1 MDCLLNSDDE
11 KETSDNI
18 QKIYTPKLLNDLLL
32 SKTNNISKEYRNII
46 IMGEIR
52 DCKVWRSS
60 GMSFKITQGK
70 DYFDCK
76 LWDREG
82 CDKSKILE
90 LENTICKIQGY
101 IKAEYFHG
109 HKFVVN
115 VRKVILEKNES
126 NLDKFKKEC
135 EKNGYFK
142 NKKPIDWNNIKNIGI
157 ISKNNTQGYNDFI
170 KQYKTPIPLN
180 LIEISLEGENTYL
193 ECINAIK
200 NLQNMDLI
208 IIMRGGGDTNEISN
222 SFDKLELFHEM
233 KKSNI
238 PIITAIGHEFDKGDK
253 LLITEVSDYN
263 FPTPSTASIE
273 ISKIIMNPILTKL
286 NDILLNIDSM
296 INDKFD
302 EEKKKIFSIIKCLY
316 SQYLQEKLGGPIF
329 NVESDCNFVIIEK
342 DDMFYKQKLDFKEK
356 IQYSTTDIKVINIIK
371 KIINDLDYY
380 QIDTWFNDPGFNNNI
395 SMDKDIKINNIKDN
409 IKKLKVID
417 KSEDNYFNIK
427 PRMLKTFYC
436 KKCNYKNYDTKRLI
450 QLYSVYLYYK
460 EILENNDNKM
470 SEVYYYIKN
479 N

>member
-1 MDCLLNSDDE
+1 MDYLLNSDDE
-11 KETSDNI
+11 KETSNNI
-18 QKIYTPKLLNDLLL
+18 QTIYTPKKLNDLLL
-32 SKTNNISKEYRNII
+32 SKTNNISKEFRDII

-76 LWDREG
+76 LWDRDG

-90 LENTICKIQGY
+90 LENMICKIKGY

-115 VRKVILEKNES
+115 VKNVILEKNES
-126 NLDKFKKEC
+126 NLDKFKQEC

-142 NKKPIDWNNIKNIGI
+142 NKKPIDWNNIKNIGV

-180 LIEISLEGENTYL
+180 LFEISLEGENTCL

-233 KKSNI
+233 KQSNI
-238 PIITAIGHEFDKGDK
+238 PIVTAIGHEFDKGDK

-273 ISKIIMNPILTKL
+273 ISKIIMNPILIKL
-286 NDILLNIDSM
+286 NDMLSNIGSL

-302 EEKKKIFSIIKCLY
+302 EEKKNVFSIIKCLY

-329 NVESDCNFVIIEK
+329 NIESDCNLIIIEK
-342 DDMFYKQKLDFKEK
+342 NNVFYKQKLDFKEE
-356 IQYSTTDIKVINIIK
+356 IDLTTNEINIMKTINNAIDNLNYQ
-371 KIINDLDYY
+371 IINNYFDKL
-380 QIDTWFNDPGFNNNI
+380 NN
-395 SMDKDIKINNIKDN
+395 KDIKINNIKDN
-409 IKKLKVID
+409 IKKLKVIQ
-417 KSEDNYFNIK
+417 KSEENYFNIK

-436 KKCNYKNYDTKRLI
+436 KKCNFKNYDIKRLI
-450 QLYSVYLYYK
+450 QLFSVYLYYK
-460 EILENNDNKM
+460 EILENNNENM
-470 SEVYYYIKN
+470 SEVYNYIKN
-479 N
+479 I